1 MLGSAGSK
9 ELLKTSHSVTA
20 RGKATAEWNHNIF
33 NSARV
38 YGTFST
44 TPLDQMCEQ
53 IVTGDKNTNS
63 SLRGAKV
70 FKSTDS
76 TPKYYSNSY
85 NFVGLPST
93 FSYSNNNNK
102 GFKIAATQGQCFR
115 VSFYAKT
122 TSPSADKIF
131 LHFTEFN
138 GTTKIDSGGMSRAFT
153 VDNVDW
159 TFSEVLVSIRSPL
172 ATFMQVDFS
181 SEIAG
186 DYQVSDISVVKISL
200 NETTNEAYLKVK
212 DTFGGFRPGDE
223 LAEQKTV
230 QKLSKVIYRAGNNI
244 FPFDGSRS
252 YVPGPDMLSYYME
265 QSSGGVYAMY
275 DQSLSTNK
283 IVIKMLNGSTTSTLY
298 GNYIGTDY
306 KLYTF
311 NATTNVWTEYLG
323 SSIGN
328 LEDNGSLTLYWSGS
342 TWTKTETVSQVAS
355 DGKSLTGV
363 TSIDGIALRVN
374 SVQSNTTPAELSVR
388 FLEVSPRLV
397 VDLTDYIVS
406 FEASKE
412 LDSNDIPL
420 PVGFAT
426 ANNASLSLENL
437 PRIYTESNYF
447 NIFSDLSSKTPFSN
461 ILKRDVKI
469 RIKYDLINGS
479 GTPTDINLPFF
490 TGYVDSWATND
501 TSAEINLF
509 DYAKYLQNKKT
520 KDVLMLPVAESDNT
534 LFKILSEILEQN
546 GVSDYQLA
554 SSMNNIG
561 IGSFYA
567 DKQKSVWEIIQ
578 DLLLPYQY
586 MAYINNNGTLIVNS
600 YSDLSSGS
608 PVFAL
613 TDVPI
618 TGYLSNINDFS
629 VEKRDKPS
637 EIKIRYTTI
646 STRINPNIGK
656 NDIATNTAN
665 DTVAP
670 DTVWT
675 IPDKY
680 ALGYCKLKNTIY
692 TTDKEIQLDSST
704 WGNGIQ
710 VWNDYSGYLS
720 VNNEIMKYD
729 GIEISYRID
738 SGPYRTAIVKS
749 EQEYQKIKS
758 DILEAQRVSQDSTLS
773 IVRTGKLVN
782 VERGMFGT
790 QVETHYALG
799 GVSIPSSVPSTPPVP
814 ASQSV
819 GTGLKI
825 YSKTSK
831 SSNIATHDPSPSI
844 LKVDHHGGNR
854 DVVTRLESISGKYI
868 TMMGY
873 GGDSNSFDTYEFVYA
888 YPADKTSATY
898 STKNKILSGNN
909 PNNENDFAG
918 VFMGVDPATE
928 QGIFIEFPLKG
939 NNDKKVTAV
948 FFNKK
953 TTPTAKSTYKMN
965 LLKQSSKKSKST
977 ITIPAVKKKVKK
989 KMKVVKKAK
998 KVTTTTVLKT
1008 QEFNEQ
1014 FQTIVV
1020 KVKNN
1025 KITSVTVNG
1034 AKVKFTLSNKKSWN
1048 GSISSVTR
1056 NSKAFG
1062 VFAGKSTHIN
1072 VLSVRAY
1079 NSATNAAAGG
1089 STVDIQ
1095 NAQAGIDS
1103 PPVGFT
1109 TGTVVRGVQLF
1120 DVETTGPSYSH
1131 VIFKPSGA
1139 YEVGTVTNEGTNKIT
1154 INDSIYD
1161 ISQPVFTPYRTK
1173 FMIKSQASHYA
1184 PLSDTKDTTPLTIS
1198 AKILTESKEAV
1209 FSRKITDNKNSSNV
1223 IEISSKWIQ
1232 TEENAKKLMQSI
1244 DKYVRLSFDTYNVE
1258 IFGNP
1263 LLEIGDIVN
1272 LYYYQSDLTSSSKYI
1287 IIGVED
1293 SFDGGFTTS
1302 LTLRK
1307 IAS

>member
-1 MLGSAGSK
+1 MLGSIDSK
-9 ELLKTSHSVTA
+9 NLLKTSHAVTA
-20 RGKATAEWNHNIF
+20 RGKATAEWNHNVF

-38 YGTFST
+38 YGSFST

-53 IVTGDKNTNS
+53 IVTGDKATNS

-85 NFVGLPST
+85 NLVSLPST

-102 GFKIAATQGQCFR
+102 GFKIAASANQFFR

-122 TSPSADKIF
+122 TNGSADKIF

-138 GTTKIDSGGMSRAFT
+138 GSTKIDSGGMSRAFT

-159 TFSEVLVSIRSPL
+159 TFSEVLVSVRSPI

-181 SEIAG
+181 SEILG
-186 DYQVSDISVVKISL
+186 DYQVSDISVVKISA
-200 NETTNEAYLKVK
+200 NENANEAYLKVK

-230 QKLSKVIYRAGNNI
+230 QRLSRVLYRSGSNI
-244 FPFDGSRS
+244 APFDGARS
-252 YVPGPDMLSYYME
+252 YVPGMDMISYYME
-265 QSSGGVYAMY
+265 ENRGGVYAMY

-283 IVIKMLNGSTTSTLY
+283 VVIKMLNGSTTDTLY
-298 GNYIGTDY
+298 GNRIGSDY
-306 KLYTF
+306 SLYTY
-311 NATTNVWTEYLG
+311 NAATNVWTEYLG
-323 SSIGN
+323 SSLGN
-328 LEDNGSLTLYWSGS
+328 LEENGSLTLFWSGS
-342 TWTKTETVSQVAS
+342 TWTKTATVSQVS
-355 DGKSLTGV
+355 TDGKSLTGV
-363 TSIDGIALRVN
+363 TSIDGIALKVN
-374 SVQSNTTPAELSVR
+374 SVQSSISPADLSVR
-388 FLEVSPRLV
+388 FLEVSPRLI

-406 FEASKE
+406 FSASKE

-437 PRIYTESNYF
+437 PRVYTDLNLF

-479 GTPTDINLPFF
+479 GINTDTNLPFF
-490 TGYVDSWATND
+490 TGYVDSWSTND
-501 TSAEINLF
+501 NTAEVSLF
-509 DYAKYLQNKKT
+509 DYAKYLQDKKT
-520 KDVLMLPVAESDNT
+520 KDLLMLPVADSNNT
-534 LFKILSEILEQN
+534 LHRIMTEVLEQN
-546 GVSDYQLA
+546 GVSDYELA
-554 SSMNNIG
+554 SSMNNIS

-586 MAYINNNGTLIVNS
+586 MAYINNNGRLIINS

-613 TDVPI
+613 TDIPI

-629 VEKRDKPS
+629 VEKKNKPS
-637 EIKIRYTTI
+637 EVKIRYTTI
-646 STRINPNIGK
+646 ATRINPNIGK
-656 NDIATNTAN
+656 NDIATNTSN

-680 ALGYCKLKNTIY
+680 ALGYCKLKNTVY
-692 TTDKEIQLDSST
+692 TTDKEIYLDSST

-710 VWNDYSGYLS
+710 VWNDYSGYLMI
-720 VNNEIMKYD
+720 NNEIMRYD
-729 GIEISYRID
+729 GTEINYRVD
-738 SGPYRTAIVKS
+738 NGSTLTAIVKS

-758 DILEAQRVSQDSTLS
+758 DILEAQRISQNSTLS

-790 QVETHYALG
+790 QVETHYALD
-799 GVSIPSSVPSTPPVP
+799 GVSIPSNVPSTPPIP
-814 ASQSV
+814 ASESV
-819 GTGLKI
+819 GSGLKI

-831 SSNIATHDPSPSI
+831 SSNIAIHDPSPSI
-844 LKVDHHGGNR
+844 LKVDYHGANK
-854 DVVTRLESISGKYI
+854 DVVTRLESIGGKYI

-873 GGDSNSFDTYEFVYA
+873 GGDSNSFDTYEFVFA

-898 STKNKILSGNN
+898 STKNKILSGTNA
-909 PNNENDFAG
+909 NNENDFAG
-918 VFMGVDPATE
+918 VFMGVDPAKE

-939 NNDKKVTAV
+939 NNDKKITAV

-953 TTPTAKSTYKMN
+953 TTPIAKSTYKMN
-965 LLKQSSKKSKST
+965 LLKQSSKKNKKT
-977 ITIPAVKKKVKK
+977 VTIPAVKKKVKK

-1014 FQTIVV
+1014 FQKVIV
-1020 KVKNN
+1020 KVSNN
-1025 KITSVTVNG
+1025 KISSVTVNG
-1034 AKVKFTLSNKKSWN
+1034 TKVKFTLSNKKAWN

-1062 VFAGKSTHIN
+1062 VFAGKNTHIN
-1072 VLSVRAY
+1072 VLSIRAY
-1079 NSATNAAAGG
+1079 NSATNATAGG

-1095 NAQAGIDS
+1095 SSQPGSSS
-1103 PPVGFT
+1103 PPIGFT
-1109 TGTVVRGVQLF
+1109 TGTVVRGIHLF
-1120 DVETTGPSYSH
+1120 DVETNGPSYGH
-1131 VIFKPSGA
+1131 TVFKPTGA
-1139 YEVGTVTNEGTNKIT
+1139 YEVGTITNEGTNKIT

-1184 PLSDTKDTTPLTIS
+1184 PLSDTKDTTPLTVS

-1209 FSRKITDNKNSSNV
+1209 YSRKISDNKNSSNV
-1223 IEISSKWIQ
+1223 IEISSRWIQ

-1258 IFGNP
+1258 VFGNP

-1272 LYYYQSDLTSSSKYI
+1272 LYYYQSDITSSAKYI